1 MSWVFVVA
9 PGLPLVVHGGYSRVL
24 VRGRLTAA
32 AFLLAA
38 PALLLAA
45 PALEGRLSGSDPRL

>member
-38 PALLLAA
+38 PAL
-45 PALEGRLSGSDPRL
+45 EGRLSGSDPRL